1 MIALLIVT
9 VIVVG
14 VVCCIG
20 LHCYF
25 QYKPK
30 QLEYQKE
37 KEAHLS
43 DVGLKTME
51 LEIERELTKQM
62 ELDKDAF
69 KEKEKTKQYEI
80 KERYGDKHNSSLY

>member
-1 MIALLIVT
+1 MIALC
-9 VIVVG
+9 IVVAIMVG
-14 VVCCIG
+14 IVCCVG
-20 LHCYF
+20 LLCYF
-25 QYKPK
+25 EYKPK

-80 KERYGDKHNSSLY
+80 KMNYKDKHGSSLY